1 MQSLRTS
8 RRRRG
13 NTMLETAL
21 VFVPTFAMMLGIM
34 DFSVA
39 LFLRSTFQY
48 ACREGVRYAVT
59 YQTMP
64 GLGQDASIK
73 SVVQTN
79 SMGFLSG
86 TAGAEKV
93 LIRYYDS
100 ATFALTNQN
109 LPGNIIEVSVENYQW
124 GWMVPLMRSATPL
137 SMTARAADL
146 MESLPGGSQPPAR

>member
-13 NTMLETAL
+13 NTILETAL
-21 VFVPTFAMMLGIM
+21 VFVPTFAMMFGIM

-39 LFLRSTFQY
+39 LFLRSTFQF

-59 YQTMP
+59 YQTMA

-73 SVVQTN
+73 SVVQTS

-86 TAGAEKV
+86 ADGAAKIQ
-93 LIRYYDS
+93 IRYYTPD
-100 ATFALTNQN
+100 TFTLTAQN

-146 MESLPGGSQPPAR
+146 MESLPGGTQPPAR